1 MTKIAIIGNGLSGR
15 LAALYLDK
23 HLPGAELTM
32 IDPDV
37 PNKPIVGES
46 TIEMTSQF
54 FLSLGLGTYLEEN
67 QRHKYGLTYY
77 FPRPAMDGDMEAP
90 GAAGAMAEKGAMAE
104 TEAAAEASPAAGAG
118 DGPDYI
124 LHEAPGVIRLPAY
137 NLNRFTFDDEL
148 ARRVAPLVRKVT
160 GKVTE
165 VEISDE
171 AGGRQTI
178 HVMDKAGKTSTVTAD
193 HVIDC
198 SGRARLLA
206 KQMGLEQDPPFQRS
220 SYWFRLAG
228 FDRSILNGLNVDKP
242 RHHCYDSYSVTHHFY
257 GKGYWIWIIP
267 MQGEDGEDL
276 ASVGVTYRPEILGE
290 KAMNQDKML
299 DLLSRDHPRVRALI
313 ETGRKVDEAR
323 YYNYM
328 YEARQ
333 YYDTRGR
340 WFLLGDSGFTFDPA
354 GSLGIAYL
362 GHQIPQITS
371 MILKAGQGMLTPAYV
386 EAMEGHVQAEL
397 YKQDQLSQRY
407 PVMDDPIKLSWTL
420 VFNYMA
426 YFHLFLPDYM
436 TGAFL
441 NGGVARRTM
450 KLLMR
455 KPAEMIPVAYAFPQI
470 MDKLSERAKE
480 KGNGAEIIATAAHF
494 HKAVPF
500 NFYRGDN
507 LKRGRVAAA
516 YLYKRGLLRA
526 KALRLLHW
534 WREPSLWPMV
544 AGQYLRTGGEWLL
557 ALLLVLRPRIYER
570 PASKDPAMMSAFDPQ
585 YSFLFPEEAASRARP
600 GMGRPDGGTADRK
613 PARAKD
619 EAGQMPAGVTATTGN
634 A

>member
-1 MTKIAIIGNGLSGR
+1 MTKVL
-15 LAALYLDK
+15 
-23 HLPGAELTM
+23 
-32 IDPDV
+32 
-37 PNKPIVGES
+37 
-46 TIEMTSQF
+46 
-54 FLSLGLGTYLEEN
+54 
-67 QRHKYGLTYY
+67 
-77 FPRPAMDGDMEAP
+77 
-90 GAAGAMAEKGAMAE
+90 
-104 TEAAAEASPAAGAG
+104 
-118 DGPDYI
+118 
-124 LHEAPGVIRLPAY
+124 
-137 NLNRFTFDDEL
+137 
-148 ARRVAPLVRKVT
+148 

-165 VEISDE
+165 VDISDDMN
-171 AGGRQTI
+171 GTQVV
-178 HVMDKAGKTSTVTAD
+178 HVMNKAGESATVEAD

-242 RHHCYDSYSVTHHFY
+242 QHHCYDSYSVTHHFY
-257 GKGYWIWIIP
+257 GKGYWVWIIP
-267 MQGEDGEDL
+267 MQGENGEDL

-290 KAMNQDKML
+290 KAMNQEKML
-299 DLLSRDHPRVRALI
+299 ELLSRDHPKVRRLI

-328 YEARQ
+328 YEAKQ
-333 YYDTRGR
+333 YYDTKGR

-371 MILKAGQGMLTPAYV
+371 IILKSGKGTLAPEYV

-441 NGGVARRTM
+441 NGGVAKRTM
-450 KLLMR
+450 KLLTR
-455 KPAEMIPVAYAFPQI
+455 KPAEMIPVAYAFPEI
-470 MDKLSERAKE
+470 MDLLSERAKE

-507 LKRGRVAAA
+507 MKRGRIAAS

-526 KALRLLHW
+526 KALRLLQW
-534 WREPSLWPMV
+534 WGEPALYPMV
-544 AGQYLRTGGEWLL
+544 AGQYLRTAGEWLL
-557 ALLLVLRPRIYER
+557 ALLLVLRPKIYER
-570 PASKDPAMMSAFDPQ
+570 PASRDPMMMSAFDPE
-585 YSFLFPEEAASRARP
+585 YSFLFPEEAASRKMSGKA
-600 GMGRPDGGTADRK
+600 GMAKKKMAK
-613 PARAKD
+613 PAMAS
-619 EAGQMPAGVTATTGN
+619 EPMSGVAASTQN